1 MSGTPAP
8 GTLYIVAAPS
18 GAGKTSLVHALL
30 EREPGISLSVSY
42 TSRLPRPGEID
53 GRHYHF
59 VSRELF
65 EHMAASGAFYEYA
78 NVHGDL
84 KGTARTAVEPLLAQG
99 HDVLLEIDWQ
109 GAQQIRAKLAE
120 HNGASGCVVTDA
132 ISVFILPPSRSELER
147 RLRTRASDNARAIAR
162 RLRDSRQ
169 EIAHA
174 GDFDFI
180 VVNDE
185 FADALADLR
194 AIVQCQ
200 RLRQKAQ
207 LGRHAVLIKDL
218 LKSD

>member
-1 MSGTPAP
+1 MSGT
-8 GTLYIVAAPS
+8 LFIIAAPS

-42 TSRLPRPGEID
+42 TSRLPRPGEVD

-59 VSRELF
+59 VSRDVF
-65 EHMAASGAFYEYA
+65 EHMAAADVFYEYA

-99 HDVLLEIDWQ
+99 RDVLLEIDWQ
-109 GAQQIRAKLAE
+109 GAQQIRAKLAY
-120 HNGASGCVVTDA
+120 GSRADCVGTDS
-132 ISVFILPPSRSELER
+132 ISVFILPPSRAELER
-147 RLRTRASDNARAIAR
+147 RLRARALDKAEAIAR
-162 RLRDSRQ
+162 RLVDSRQ

-180 VVNDE
+180 VVNDQ
-185 FADALADLR
+185 FVDALADLR

-200 RLRQKAQ
+200 RLRRKAQ
-207 LGRHAVLIKDL
+207 LGRHASLIDDL
-218 LKSD
+218 LKTD

>member
-65 EHMAASGAFYEYA
+65 ERMAAAGAFYEHA

-84 KGTARTAVEPLLAQG
+84 KGTARVAVEPLLARGQ
-99 HDVLLEIDWQ
+99 DVLLEIDWQ
-109 GAQQIRAKLAE
+109 GAQQIHSRLTAE
-120 HNGASGCVVTDA
+120 PASACAGTDA
-132 ISVFILPPSRSELER
+132 VSIFILPPSRAELER
-147 RLRTRASDNARAIAR
+147 RLRARATDNAEAIAR
-162 RLRDSRQ
+162 RLTDSRE

-174 GDFDFI
+174 GNFDFI
-180 VVNDE
+180 VVNDQ

-194 AIVQCQ
+194 AIIACQ

-207 LGRHAVLIKDL
+207 RLRQAALLDDL
-218 LKSD
+218 LKGD